1 MASLV
6 FTSKSFKYLI
16 RCEHAALWP
25 DVSGVY
31 ARVRLAHSGLWAHL
45 GGGGIAP
52 LQHRGAPPA
61 RQHPKKRRFASTW
74 HNNPPTHTP
83 CLYHWDFF
91 FAPERRGGARWG
103 SVPPVCPGPR
113 AWHGRGGRRGGPGC
127 SPGRA
132 RTQVVNVAGT
142 KQQIPPSPSS
152 NKQPAA
158 RRAAQ
163 NASLTVAVY

>member
-45 GGGGIAP
+45 GGGIAP
-52 LQHRGAPPA
+52 QLHRGAPPPA
-61 RQHPKKRRFASTW
+61 RPHPKKRRFANTW
-74 HNNPPTHTP
+74 HNTPPTTILVP
-83 CLYHWDFF
+83 LGFFYFF
-91 FAPERRGGARWG
+91 FYSGEGGARWG
-103 SVPPVCPGPR
+103 SVPSVCPGSR
-113 AWHGRGGRRGGPGC
+113 AWHGRGGGPGY

>member
-1 MASLV
+1 MA
-6 FTSKSFKYLI
+6 
-16 RCEHAALWP
+16 RCQW
-25 DVSGVY
+25 
-31 ARVRLAHSGLWAHL
+31 RVRAC
-45 GGGGIAP
+45 AP
-52 LQHRGAPPA
+52 CTLRAVGTSRRGASPLRCTGVPPPPPA
-61 RQHPKKRRFASTW
+61 RIPKRGVLQTLGIT
-74 HNNPPTHTP
+74 PPP
-83 CLYHWDFF
+83 PPYLYHWDFF
-91 FAPERRGGARWG
+91 IFFFHSGEGGARWG
-103 SVPPVCPGPR
+103 SVPSVCPGSR
-113 AWHGRGGRRGGPGC
+113 AWHGRGGGPGY